1 MIDIMSDFVF
11 GQQIDVMT
19 KPQLQ
24 LILDA
29 LGNYAWRMG
38 IYKESPSLAGLQIER
53 IFECLGGNH
62 RSKEWAQWG
71 IDYTSAILDDPEKSG
86 GGRFSLLQHS
96 FDPITKAALSRVEL
110 SAEGFF
116 LMLAGQAT

>member
-1 MIDIMSDFVF
+1 MIDVMSDFVF
-11 GQQIDVMT
+11 GQKIDVMT
-19 KPQLQ
+19 TPKLQ

-53 IFECLGGNH
+53 IFGYVGGNH

-71 IDYTSAILDDPEKSG
+71 ADYTSAILDDPKKNE
-86 GGRFSLLQHS
+86 GGRFFLLQHS
-96 FDPITKAALSRVEL
+96 IDPITKAALSRVEL
-110 SAEGFF
+110 FAEGFF
-116 LMLAGQAT
+116 LMLAG